1 MAAAVWFP
9 LFLENALKGGAPH
22 IVSNDIRA
30 ALVAGTYTPAD
41 THDFWNDVV
50 ANELATGGGYTA
62 NGLALASKAW
72 AYVAANSWSVTW
84 SASASIKAG
93 TIIRPTTGN
102 GRIYRAQNT
111 GTGGGTEPT
120 WPTVYGDEVADGGV
134 TWTCIGRGALAYT
147 FTDPAWTG
155 FTGDFR
161 YVVFYDRTPASDATR
176 PVIGYVDMGAQSL
189 VGANLTIDGAGSGV
203 LIIPLI

>member
-1 MAAAVWFP
+1 MAPAVWYP

-62 NGLALASKAW
+62 NGLALASKGW

-111 GTGGGTEPT
+111 GTGSGTEPT

-147 FTDPAWTG
+147 FTDPAWPG

-189 VGANLTIDGAGSGV
+189 SGANLTIDGASSGV
-203 LIIPLI
+203 LVIPLI